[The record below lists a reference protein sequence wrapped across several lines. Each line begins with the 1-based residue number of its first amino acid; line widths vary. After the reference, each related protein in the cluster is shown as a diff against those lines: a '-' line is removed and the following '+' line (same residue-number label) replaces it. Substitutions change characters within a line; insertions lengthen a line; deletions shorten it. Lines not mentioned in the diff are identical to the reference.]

1 MSVNCPPQEIYNDA
15 TSPAGERFRL
25 AWEIARHT
33 ESAVHRG
40 RHVTRTIWTGNGG
53 VLEFYE
59 KLEGQTVLLAWTHVD
74 SPIRPGDYDLNILY
88 VTYHH
93 TCALSVN
100 QVVEYIYGEVLFFG
114 HNHTPVNDEGMG
126 PGWWCA

>member
-1 MSVNCPPQEIYNDA
+1 
-15 TSPAGERFRL
+15 
-25 AWEIARHT
+25 
-33 ESAVHRG
+33 
-40 RHVTRTIWTGNGG
+40 VTRTIWRGNGG

-59 KLEGQTVLLAWTHVD
+59 KLEGQTVLLAWTHVA
-74 SPIRPGDYDLNILY
+74 SPISPGDYDLNILY

-93 TCALSVN
+93 ICALSVN